1 MNFSR
6 ARRPEPIVDVT
17 PLIDIIFQLVLFFM
31 VSTTFVSAPGIEVD
45 LPKSSSDTVLREQDE
60 LSIWIAVDGFLL
72 LSIFL
77 QRHRLILWLRSRCC
91 CFFDFFLFLVIL
103 RLLVLVVGLWLCPSL
118 RVPELMN
125 GLLNWGLVGH
135 VCQQR
140 SQILQRPRQVTLP
153 PTPTKA
159 TSK

>member
-60 LSIWIAVDGFLL
+60 LSIWIAVDGAVYVDEQPVDFAGLAAAMDAAAQENPGTLVLL
-72 LSIFL
+72 KADREVDHGRVVAIMDAA
-77 QRHRLILWLRSRCC
+77 RSR
-91 CFFDFFLFLVIL
+91 
-103 RLLVLVVGLWLCPSL
+103 GLTQLA
-118 RVPELMN
+118 
-125 GLLNWGLVGH
+125 
-135 VCQQR
+135 
-140 SQILQRPRQVTLP
+140 I
-153 PTPTKA
+153 A
-159 TSK
+159 TEVAAGDRGKDER